1 MSSGFFSV
9 GILSVMPHRLKASLP
24 PLPTGPETI
33 GQRITRVRKA
43 AGLTQN
49 QLAEK
54 IGIKRSLVTDYET
67 GRLRLN
73 GEMIVRLALALNVSA
88 DLILGLSDAPTLA
101 QKPDLKLTRRL
112 REIEGL
118 PQHQKKSLL
127 LTIDAYLKANHS
139 RE

>member
-1 MSSGFFSV
+1 
-9 GILSVMPHRLKASLP
+9 MPRRAQTKLP
-24 PLPTGPETI
+24 PLPTGPDTI
-33 GQRITRVRKA
+33 GERVTRIRKA
-43 AGLTQN
+43 QGLTQK

-73 GEMIVRLALALNVSA
+73 GEVIVRFALALGVSA
-88 DLILGLSDAPTLA
+88 DLILGLSDSAALP
-101 QKPDLKLTRRL
+101 QRPDLKVTRRL

-127 LTIDAYLKANHS
+127 LTIDAYLKANNG
-139 RE
+139 RGQTQ